1 MEARL
6 SRYDEDIEALR
17 RDMSKLE
24 QELSES
30 RERCRTMDSLVE
42 TLRAERE
49 AEHRDREQWVKVLEE
64 RERKVEILE
73 AQMGEV
79 ERERVWLAGER
90 ERLGGVVGGVEKAR
104 RSLEAEGVN
113 GADGSETPF
122 MTPSTEIPS
131 ALGFRT
137 GQSLQGTPG
146 ADDESGK
153 LNVFH
158 GNQVGGGLSNN
169 TDQGEML
176 EELRKKHAM
185 TLEEL
190 NAVNARYQDALHDI
204 SDLYAQIN
212 EVKLQ
217 NGAVGDKASGGDVN
231 GADVNESQTEGNI
244 TPPETNDIAPTES
257 NGVPRGPP
265 IPTQRRRGSRA
276 ATGLDSP
283 SASARRLFFRQ
294 AASTESLHA
303 RSQLQSLSLSQELSS
318 ARSPK
323 TSWSASE
330 SYNQQGLGDGLTPR
344 GVGHRPQ
351 LSLQLPSE
359 RSADDLE
366 KEIKS
371 LQSVSTCFLWGP
383 CELMGCIDFE
393 NARGGDCCAGNHDQG
408 IRARRVV

>member
-49 AEHRDREQWVKVLEE
+49 AERRDREQWVKTLEE
-64 RERKVEILE
+64 RERKVEALE

-122 MTPSTEIPS
+122 MTPLTEVPS
-131 ALGFRT
+131 ALAFRT
-137 GQSLQGTPG
+137 GQSLQGTPR
-146 ADDESGK
+146 ADDASGP
-153 LNVFH
+153 LNAFH
-158 GNQVGGGLSNN
+158 GNQVGGGLANN

-176 EELRKKHAM
+176 EELRKKHAT

-231 GADVNESQTEGNI
+231 EAGVNGSQAEGG
-244 TPPETNDIAPTES
+244 TPPPETN
-257 NGVPRGPP
+257 GFPRGPP
-265 IPTQRRRGSRA
+265 TPTQRHRGSRA
-276 ATGLDSP
+276 GLDSP
-283 SASARRLFFRQ
+283 SASARRLFFRH

-323 TSWSASE
+323 NSWSANE
-330 SYNQQGLGDGLTPR
+330 SYSQQGLGEGLGPK
-344 GVGHRPQ
+344 GPGHRPQ

-371 LQSVSTCFLWGP
+371 LQSVSWVPVFFWG
-383 CELMGCIDFE
+383 I
-393 NARGGDCCAGNHDQG
+393 
-408 IRARRVV
+408 IS